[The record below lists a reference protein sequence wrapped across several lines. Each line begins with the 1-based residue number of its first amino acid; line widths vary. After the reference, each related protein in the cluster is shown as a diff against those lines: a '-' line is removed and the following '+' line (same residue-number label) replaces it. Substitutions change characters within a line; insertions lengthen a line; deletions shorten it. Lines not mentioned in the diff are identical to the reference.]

1 MCLRGQKQS
10 PMGENGAENMSKT
23 VRCLLIILLA
33 LMLLALPLILPSGNM
48 LTDYQ
53 YEWMDMGLFP
63 LFSARAEE
71 EVVALPYDLSGGM
84 TPNPAAYTEDGYEDT
99 SIKVTM
105 EHYEDEKQG
114 FSVRVAYIDVA
125 SPTQLRTG
133 VAGRNALDL
142 RINTVVFMANR
153 YNAVLAVSGDYY
165 TNDPESTPFEYRMG
179 TKARRNFNV
188 VRDLLIIDENGDF
201 HIVLSSGSAAQKK
214 EISEIEA
221 EHRIINAFSFGPA
234 LVKDGEE
241 LQTSYKIY
249 SAHAQDPRVAIGQ
262 RGPCSYVVVV
272 CEGRGRKA
280 KGMTHQ
286 QLAHFMYEDL
296 GCVQAYNLDGG
307 NTGTMVFGK
316 SVYKADLATSQLR
329 VLNDCI
335 YFATTVDPESWS
347 K

>member
-1 MCLRGQKQS
+1 M
-10 PMGENGAENMSKT
+10 NKT
-23 VRCLLIILLA
+23 LRCLLIVLLA
-33 LMLLALPLILPSGNM
+33 LMLLALPLIVPSGNM

-53 YEWMDMGLFP
+53 YEWMDMGVLP
-63 LFSARAEE
+63 MFSASAEE
-71 EVVALPYDLSGGM
+71 EAAPAELPLDLSPGM
-84 TPNPAAYTEDGYEDT
+84 LPNPDAYTDEGYEDA
-99 SIKVTM
+99 SIKVTI

-114 FSVRVAYIDVA
+114 FSVRIAYIDVA

-142 RINTVVFMANR
+142 RINSVVFMANR
-153 YNAVLAVSGDYY
+153 YNAVLAMSGDYY
-165 TNDPESTPFEYRMG
+165 TNDPEMTPFEYRMG

-188 VRDLLIIDENGDF
+188 ARDILITDENGDF
-201 HIVLSSGSAAQKK
+201 HIVLASNASVQKQ
-214 EISEIEA
+214 EIAEIEA
-221 EHRIINAFSFGPA
+221 EHQIVNAFSFGPA
-234 LVKDGEE
+234 LVKNGEE
-241 LQTSYKIY
+241 LTTSYKIY

-262 RGPCSYVVVV
+262 RGPCSYVAVVS
-272 CEGRGRKA
+272 EGRGRKA

-286 QLAHFMYEDL
+286 QLAHFMYEYL

-316 SVYKADLATSQLR
+316 TVFKADQQTSQLR

-335 YFATTVDPESWS
+335 YFATTVDPETWS